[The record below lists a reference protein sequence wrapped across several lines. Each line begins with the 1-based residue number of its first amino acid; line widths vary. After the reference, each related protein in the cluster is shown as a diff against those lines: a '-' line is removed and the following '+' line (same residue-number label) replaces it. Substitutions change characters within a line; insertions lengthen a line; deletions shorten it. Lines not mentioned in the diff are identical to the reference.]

1 MLNKIYLLDLKFYDY
16 FNKYDFHK
24 LYKELLNFCTV
35 DLSAFYFDIRKDTL
49 YCESL
54 NSEKRIACI
63 KLLNIILDNLI
74 RWFAPILSFTTDE
87 IFKIIFKDKKSIH
100 LEQFKKVPEHIYD
113 QNLEE
118 KWQKLKSIREV
129 CNSSIEEKRASKLIG
144 SSLEAQLKIELDE
157 KNYVN
162 FKDIDFAELCITSG
176 AEIFKSTDNKLSVET
191 MKAEGNKCPL
201 CWKLKSKK
209 CDRQNCG
216 LV

>member
-1 MLNKIYLLDLKFYDY
+1 M
-16 FNKYDFHK
+16 
-24 LYKELLNFCTV
+24 
-35 DLSAFYFDIRKDTL
+35 

-54 NSEKRIACI
+54 NSDKRIACI

-118 KWQKLKSIREV
+118 KWQKLKNIREV

-162 FKDIDFAELCITSG
+162 FKDTDFAELCITSS
-176 AEIFKSTDNKLSVET
+176 AEIFKSTDNELRVET
-191 MKAEGNKCPL
+191 MKAKGNKCPL